1 MRIQKFIADCG
12 VCSRRAAEQKILQG
26 SVLVNGKPAQI
37 GQTIDPE
44 KDRVVCD
51 KKRIHLKVC
60 SKQYFMFYK
69 PRGVITSMK
78 AQDDRSIVADLIA
91 GIKGR
96 VYPVGRLD
104 RDSEG
109 LLLLTDDGEAAQKL
123 MHPSHNIW
131 KTYRVTVKGKPSAEV
146 LDKLRQGVQI
156 DEQTVT
162 QPAQVEIHSQTE
174 DKTVLHISIHE
185 GKNRQIRRM
194 CEQLGLEISLLKR
207 IAFGPLH
214 LGHMAPGA
222 YRPLTD
228 KERDEL
234 LRSIDIDPQTKI
246 KPDRRPAHLHAA
258 PKNNRYVTAKQ
269 KKASMK
275 SVYERRFL
283 KQFSSK
289 KK

>member
-44 KDRVVCD
+44 KDRVICD

-78 AQDDRSIVADLIA
+78 AQDDRSVVADLIA

-131 KTYRVTVKGKPSAEV
+131 KTYRVTVKGKPAAEV
-146 LDKLRQGVQI
+146 L
-156 DEQTVT
+156 
-162 QPAQVEIHSQTE
+162 

-246 KPDRRPAHLHAA
+246 KSDRRPAHLRAA